1 MLVIKTVTLGLTAA
15 TAYVVFKT
23 VVALVAHREAQL
35 HMAMKFVGM
44 E

>member
-1 MLVIKTVTLGLTAA
+1 MITLKLLALGISAT

-23 VVALVAHREAQL
+23 LGAVVAHQEAQL
-35 HMAMKFVGM
+35 HLAMKFAGL

>member
-1 MLVIKTVTLGLTAA
+1 MLIIKTVTLGLTAA

-23 VVALVAHREAQL
+23 VAALVAHQEAQL
-35 HMAMKFVGM
+35 RMAMKFAGM

>member
-1 MLVIKTVTLGLTAA
+1 MIIIKAITLGLTAA

-23 VVALVAHREAQL
+23 VAALVSHQESQL
-35 HMAMKFVGM
+35 HMAMKFAGM